1 MPSNTLD
8 KLPIG
13 TTATVVDVQGD
24 AQLQQRI
31 LEMGVLPGIQIE
43 VIRFAPLGDP
53 IEIKVMG
60 YNLSLRKA
68 EAKHVSVETSS

>member
-1 MPSNTLD
+1 MPTQTLD

-13 TTATVVDVQGD
+13 AVATVIDVNGD
-24 AQLQQRI
+24 VQLQQRI
-31 LEMGVLPGIQIE
+31 LEMGVLPGTQIK

-60 YNLSLRKA
+60 YSLSLRKA
-68 EAKHVSVETSS
+68 EARHIQVELSG

>member
-1 MPSNTLD
+1 MSRNTLD

-13 TTATVVDVQGD
+13 TVATVTDVAGD

-31 LEMGVLPGIQIE
+31 LEMGVLPGSQVQ
-43 VIRFAPLGDP
+43 VIRYAPLGDP

-60 YNLSLRKA
+60 YSLSLRKA
-68 EAKHVSVETSS
+68 EAKHVSVEVAQ

>member
-1 MPSNTLD
+1 MSTQTLD

-13 TTATVVDVQGD
+13 AVATVTDVDGD

-31 LEMGVLPGIQIE
+31 LEMGVLPGTQIK
-43 VIRFAPLGDP
+43 VVRFAPLGDP

-60 YNLSLRKA
+60 YSLTLRKA
-68 EAKHVSVETSS
+68 EARHVKVELSG

>member
-1 MPSNTLD
+1 MSNDTLD

-13 TTATVVDVQGD
+13 ATATVTDVQGD
-24 AQLQQRI
+24 PQLQQRI
-31 LEMGVLPGIQIE
+31 LEMGVLPGTQ
-43 VIRFAPLGDP
+43 VQVVRYAPLGDP

-68 EAKHVSVETSS
+68 EAKHVSVEVTA